1 MSHLDTAFKLGAAQ
15 AQSDFQAELN
25 KHAEGLVPGR
35 PPAGMG
41 TGNTIG
47 SGGLTGGAGPT
58 KMTAPNVGLGGMR
71 MPGGGGVQLPSQS
84 ATPRTPTGAPGGRTF
99 GTGGPTAGVPTAPP
113 AQPAMRAAAP
123 GGAGAAPPPAR
134 AAVPSPAA
142 PSARMAAPTAGLPGR
157 V

>member
-1 MSHLDTAFKLGAAQ
+1 MHLDTAFKLGAVQ
-15 AQSDFQAELN
+15 AQTDFQAELN
-25 KHAEGLVPGR
+25 KLAEGLVPGR

-41 TGNTIG
+41 TGSTIG
-47 SGGLTGGAGPT
+47 SGGLTGGAGPA
-58 KMTAPNVGLGGMR
+58 KMTTPNMGLGGMR

-99 GTGGPTAGVPTAPP
+99 GTGGPTAGVPTA
-113 AQPAMRAAAP
+113 QPAMRAGMP

-142 PSARMAAPTAGLPGR
+142 PSARMAAPTAGVPGR